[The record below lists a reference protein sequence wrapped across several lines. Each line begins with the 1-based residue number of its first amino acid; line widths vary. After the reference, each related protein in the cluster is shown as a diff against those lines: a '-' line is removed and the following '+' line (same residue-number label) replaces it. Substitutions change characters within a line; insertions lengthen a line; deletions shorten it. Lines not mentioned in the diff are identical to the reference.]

1 MENSKKPQSSGFAA
15 VLLVVIALLVS
26 WLWIVPQ
33 YKQNQAD
40 AAQVSYEVD
49 AVKGKLES
57 LKTATST
64 IDSLGSTVDS
74 MFVAIPKDTDS
85 GNIVTT
91 LEAIATANKI
101 YIPSFQITSSSTDS
115 TSSPQAG
122 STSTTSTT
130 SAEGQDTSSNIVSV
144 SFSASGDFAGLTAFV
159 KGVEN
164 NLKFFNV
171 KSLTIAS
178 DDKGA
183 LAMTLQLEAYM
194 QDITSS
200 LSSSGSTS
208 SPQATPT
215 VQ

>member
-1 MENSKKPQSSGFAA
+1 MENSKKPKSSGFVA
-15 VLLVVIALLVS
+15 VFLIAIAFLIS
-26 WLWIVPQ
+26 WLLLAPQ

-57 LKTATST
+57 LKTAQST
-64 IDSLGSTVDS
+64 IDSLGATVDS
-74 MFVAIPKDTDS
+74 MFVAIPKDQDS
-85 GNIVTT
+85 GNIITT
-91 LEAIATANKI
+91 LEAIASANKA
-101 YIPSFQITSSSTDS
+101 YIPSFQISNGTSTTAGS

-122 STSTTSTT
+122 AATSAT
-130 SAEGQDTSSNIVSV
+130 SAEEQSTSSNIVAV
-144 SFSASGDFAGLTAFV
+144 SFSVSGDFAGLTAFV

-183 LAMTLQLEAYM
+183 MSMTLQLEAYT
-194 QDITSS
+194 QDNTSS
-200 LSSSGSTS
+200 LSS
-208 SPQATPT
+208 ATPT
-215 VQ
+215 AP